1 MKAKAI
7 ELLDCHPWD
16 SQCWDRAGL
25 GPFMWAWVLGV
36 NQRRGSV
43 PLPCE
48 DRPNHC
54 GNLAVLK
61 ASAEAHSQ
69 LSLHGHQA
77 DFCQSQEA
85 GGTPSRCSAS
95 SL

>member
-36 NQRRGSV
+36 NQRRGYPFRARTV
-43 PLPCE
+43 LTT
-48 DRPNHC
+48 
-54 GNLAVLK
+54 AV
-61 ASAEAHSQ
+61 
-69 LSLHGHQA
+69 
-77 DFCQSQEA
+77 
-85 GGTPSRCSAS
+85 T
-95 SL
+95 